1 MKLNLPTKLTVLR
14 LLLIPFCM
22 AAIIAPVFPG
32 DVIWRIVAVAIFAL
46 TSITDML
53 DGMIARKYNLVTT
66 LGKFLDPLADKML
79 IIGVLISVMLRYS
92 EDKTFCTVLGIA
104 LFVIVLREM
113 SVTLLRMMTARKDG
127 IVIAAAWL
135 GKCKTVTQMAAV
147 IVMLVEPVSFISQ
160 YTHLALSYILI
171 AAMTFMTVWS
181 GISYFKAYLPVL
193 KEA

>member
-113 SVTLLRMMTARKDG
+113 SVTLLRMMAASKDE

>member
-66 LGKFLDPLADKML
+66 LGKFLDPLADKMM

-113 SVTLLRMMTARKDG
+113 LVTLLRMMTASKNG

>member
-46 TSITDML
+46 ASITDML

-66 LGKFLDPLADKML
+66 LGKFFDPLADKML

-113 SVTLLRMMTARKDG
+113 SVTLLRMMAASKDG

>member
-79 IIGVLISVMLRYS
+79 IIGVLISVMLPYS

-113 SVTLLRMMTARKDG
+113 SVTLLRMMAASKDG
-127 IVIAAAWL
+127 IVIAAASL

>member
-1 MKLNLPTKLTVLR
+1 MKLNLPIKLTVLR

-113 SVTLLRMMTARKDG
+113 SVTLLRMMAASKDG

>member
-113 SVTLLRMMTARKDG
+113 SVTLLSMMAASKDG